1 MTVMALIL
9 TLSKSKNLEIK
20 KTMTLIGPFSLI
32 TENKELISRAFSS
45 QFIIPDFKSFCSSLK
60 QEYFSFATAQNAK
73 RALLSRIFSEQSSK
87 FYEECKVIDEGKNA
101 TYIPQLARV
110 DPELFS
116 VSVCTVDGQRFSLG
130 DKDTSY
136 TLQSTSK
143 LGFQLIFSLDIP
155 CARHNVPHN
164 L

>member
-1 MTVMALIL
+1 
-9 TLSKSKNLEIK
+9 
-20 KTMTLIGPFSLI
+20 MTLIGPFSLI

-60 QEYFSFATAQNAK
+60 QEYFSFATSQNAK
-73 RALLSRIFSEQSSK
+73 RALLSRICSEQSSK
-87 FYEECKVIDEGKNA
+87 FYEECKVINEGKNA

-143 LGFQLIFSLDIP
+143 LGFQWIFS
-155 CARHNVPHN
+155 HMTHN
-164 L
+164 LCHNL